1 MNESTILLID
11 GHPNSE
17 SLGRAL
23 ADAYQAGASAAGAR
37 VERLDLRS
45 LEFDLVLRGAY
56 TKEQS
61 LEPDLLR
68 ARAMIERAT
77 HVAWLFPMWW
87 AAPPA
92 LVKGFVDRL
101 FLPGWAFQYQQ
112 GNAMPKRLLAGRSAR
127 LMVTMDSPWW
137 WYALAYKRSIH
148 GAFANATLSFVG
160 FAPVVTRTIHNV
172 RAMSERDRAA
182 LIESMRKDGA
192 VDGRAV
198 RGRAPVRAI
207 AAKSA

>member
-1 MNESTILLID
+1 MNDKTILLID
-11 GHPNSE
+11 GHPHPE
-17 SLGRAL
+17 SLGKAL
-23 ADAYQAGASAAGAR
+23 ADAYAAGAVASGAK

-45 LEFDLVLRGAY
+45 LEFDLVLRGGYAND
-56 TKEQS
+56 QA

-68 ARAMIERAT
+68 ARAMIERAS

-87 AAPPA
+87 AAAPA

-112 GNAMPKRLLAGRSAR
+112 GNSLPKRLLAGRSAR

-160 FAPVVTRTIHNV
+160 FSPVKTRTIHNV
-172 RAMSERDRAA
+172 RAMSERERAA
-182 LIESMRKDGA
+182 LIESVRADGA
-192 VDGRAV
+192 KDARAL
-198 RGRAPVRAI
+198 GAMAATAAL

>member
-11 GHPNSE
+11 GHPHAT
-17 SLGRAL
+17 SLGKAL
-23 ADAYQAGASAAGAR
+23 ADEYASGAIAAGAR
-37 VERLDLRS
+37 VERLDLRE
-45 LEFDLVLRGAY
+45 LEFDLVLRGGYAR
-56 TKEQS
+56 EQQ

-68 ARAMIERAT
+68 ARSMIERAS
-77 HVAWLFPMWW
+77 HVAWQFPLWW

-101 FLPGWAFQYQQ
+101 FLPGWAFEYQQ
-112 GNAMPKRLLAGRSAR
+112 RNALPKRLLAGRSAR
-127 LMVTMDSPWW
+127 LTVTMDSPWW

-160 FAPVVTRTIHNV
+160 FSPVKIRTIHGV
-172 RAMSERDRAA
+172 RAMSERDRRA
-182 LIESMRKDGA
+182 LLASMREDGA
-192 VDGRAV
+192 KDGRALGA
-198 RGRAPVRAI
+198 GRSNAAL